1 MVSGSGEALG
11 SSPATG
17 DDATSRGPGAMI
29 PCTRPPAQAT
39 AVSPFDQPSTTRAL
53 RPSASVQSLTLAMP
67 ERPRASRPVTCTWLV
82 GDGEINSLASTQ
94 YRDVIAK
101 GPLATNSQQVAM
113 VRTVGQRIQDARN
126 LQRTD
131 AFYEEARI
139 PSRDRAALSDYR
151 GSTYA
156 RGHLS
161 AAADM
166 NNDEAM
172 AQSFSLANI
181 IPQNQ
186 VNNAKAWVTIEKA
199 TRQYALR
206 AKGNVYVITGPAYLR
221 NHCPF
226 VKEAKEALARA
237 GIAAPPNPQAVVAV
251 AGRLPGTRV
260 PYRYDAVACTIGSG
274 VAVPTHIFKLV
285 YDAST
290 NRAWAHWS
298 ENTSQTRVYPPISYA
313 ELVDLV
319 GIDFLPGIKPQP

>member
-1 MVSGSGEALG
+1 MSLIKLAMLVAPMLG
-11 SSPATG
+11 ISAHDVTQAFA
-17 DDATSRGPGAMI
+17 DTSRQLPAV
-29 PCTRPPAQAT
+29 TRNVQDTGHFGNCRDQFANGEPPAIA
-39 AVSPFDQPSTTRAL
+39 SPDPRARAL
-53 RPSASVQSLTLAMP
+53 CFNGFAVLHSGKTKNPVFSAEVL
-67 ERPRASRPVTCTWLV
+67 SR
-82 GDGEINSLASTQ
+82 
-94 YRDVIAK
+94 
-101 GPLATNSQQVAM
+101 
-113 VRTVGQRIQDARN
+113 QRIQDARN

-156 RGHLS
+156 RGLS

-186 VNNAKAWVTIEKA
+186 VNNSKAWVTIEKA
-199 TRQYALR
+199 TRKFALR

-237 GIAAPPNPQAVVAV
+237 GIAAPPNPQAVVAA

>member
-1 MVSGSGEALG
+1 MSLIKLAMLVAPMLGVSAHDVTQAFTDTPRPRPAITRNVQDTGHFGNCRDQFANGE
-11 SSPATG
+11 
-17 DDATSRGPGAMI
+17 
-29 PCTRPPAQAT
+29 PPAIA
-39 AVSPFDQPSTTRAL
+39 SPDPRARAL
-53 RPSASVQSLTLAMP
+53 CFNGFAVLHSGKTKNPVYSAEVL
-67 ERPRASRPVTCTWLV
+67 SR
-82 GDGEINSLASTQ
+82 
-94 YRDVIAK
+94 
-101 GPLATNSQQVAM
+101 
-113 VRTVGQRIQDARN
+113 QRILDARN

-139 PSRDRAALSDYR
+139 PSRDRAALNDFR

-166 NNDEAM
+166 ANAEAM

-226 VKEAKEALARA
+226 VKEAKDALARA
-237 GIAAPPNPQAVVAV
+237 GIAAPTNPQAVVA
-251 AGRLPGTRV
+251 AASHLPGTRV

-313 ELVDLV
+313 ELVELT
-319 GIDFLPGIKPQP
+319 GIEYLPGIKPQP